1 MIKYYY
7 PDTLHS
13 VNIYERAKKEAEKQS
28 RKEKNDKNRQK

>member
-13 VNIYERAKKEAEKQS
+13 ANRYERAKKEAEKQA